1 MEDKKINWFEIDL
14 AAFQEQYDLYVAA
27 VRACD
32 EAERQMEACE
42 GGTCTHER
50 PLRKDGKPDRRYPCP
65 VGIKS
70 YMSYVHASNDLNMQY
85 HADFWEAIGLGVR
98 ANA

>member
-14 AAFQEQYDLYVAA
+14 EAFQGQYDLYVAA

-65 VGIKS
+65 VGIKVTCRTS
-70 YMSYVHASNDLNMQY
+70 MPAMTSTCNTTPTFGRPL
-85 HADFWEAIGLGVR
+85 GLG
-98 ANA
+98 